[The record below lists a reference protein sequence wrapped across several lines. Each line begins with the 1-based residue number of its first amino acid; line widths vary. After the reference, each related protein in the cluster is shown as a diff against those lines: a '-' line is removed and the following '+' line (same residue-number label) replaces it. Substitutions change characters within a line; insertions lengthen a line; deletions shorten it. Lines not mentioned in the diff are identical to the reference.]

1 MVEDSIQMPD
11 TMTCGLFKIY
21 FCENVFNQNEK
32 GKTQKNKKLTKKN
45 NRNVT
50 KWITYPRQRKKQI
63 VNGTIH

>member
-1 MVEDSIQMPD
+1 MKKVKHK
-11 TMTCGLFKIY
+11 KI
-21 FCENVFNQNEK
+21 
-32 GKTQKNKKLTKKN
+32 KNWQKKN

>member
-32 GKTQKNKKLTKKN
+32 GKTQKNKKLTKK
-45 NRNVT
+45 
-50 KWITYPRQRKKQI
+50 K
-63 VNGTIH
+63 TIEMLLNELLILDKEKNK

>member
-32 GKTQKNKKLTKKN
+32 SKTQKNKKLTKKAIETLLN
-45 NRNVT
+45 ELL
-50 KWITYPRQRKKQI
+50 ILDKKK
-63 VNGTIH
+63 NK

>member
-32 GKTQKNKKLTKKN
+32 SKTQKNKKLTKKAIETLLNELLILDKKKTN
-45 NRNVT
+45 N
-50 KWITYPRQRKKQI
+50 
-63 VNGTIH
+63 

>member
-32 GKTQKNKKLTKKN
+32 SKTQKNKKLTKKAIETLLN
-45 NRNVT
+45 ELLILD
-50 KWITYPRQRKKQI
+50 KKKKQI
-63 VNGTIH
+63 INGTIH

>member
-32 GKTQKNKKLTKKN
+32 SKTQKNKKLTKKAIETLLNELIILDKKKTN
-45 NRNVT
+45 N
-50 KWITYPRQRKKQI
+50 
-63 VNGTIH
+63 

>member
-32 GKTQKNKKLTKKN
+32 GKTQKNKKLTKKAIETLLN
-45 NRNVT
+45 ELLILDKEKN
-50 KWITYPRQRKKQI
+50 K
-63 VNGTIH
+63 